1 MRSGIT
7 RECLTGKTWLEVKPP
22 GNGLKITQVAVGTNS
37 VWCVTNDNHVFFR
50 RGVQGELAGI
60 SEDAAIGTGWVE
72 MSKNMSTISVAANDQ
87 VFAVGSEDRALYF
100 RSAVTSADP
109 TGKKWRPIQCQMQMS
124 RTSSDLSIY
133 SRKSGSDSP
142 SRHRSLNSL
151 KNQLQ
156 ENSPHLVE
164 NDEEQSR
171 SAPTAN
177 NRQKPELWQKPVN
190 SPPPNVGASTSLV
203 EKEVKRVSIENV
215 ASSCPIAEIYE
226 VSGKQLKNPHA
237 WSPVRSVGSVVG
249 IEAHPESDSAV
260 FEGEGSRD
268 SGVFGEDDFGGSQYW
283 AECDVMWICVA
294 AGAVNVDPNQLPNWF
309 NDSSSSATDTE
320 LTQSWR
326 VKILND
332 LKNRVNLAEFEG
344 YEQAVEMTSWVKS
357 GEVRASR
364 VNGTFEDCLI
374 ELEWVS
380 SGNGEGDS
388 GTLTILNS
396 DGVTTKMQ
404 LPLSEITSVMTC
416 SEPGQPRIAIHAP
429 RLPLGSS
436 PIKLQFSGD
445 TDLEDWLS
453 HLTSVCCQL
462 NDVYGKPSN
471 NSIWATTTFGEVFV
485 FDPTQLK
492 ESQYNTETKMYL
504 KEADVSATET
514 PYLVKLDCGMPIG
527 SSVKIT
533 GCVYD
538 DADQIRFDLQAH
550 TTVRLRHKSE
560 SFRNVPLHINPR
572 FHEKCIVLNSMEMSN
587 WETEIRDSR
596 MVFSPGHEFELIL
609 RAEPEGFRIFV
620 KGKDYILF
628 KYRNCRPESICSL
641 FCSGRVKLFKI
652 IYETSSVI
660 VPLPDIFWR
669 QMGGH
674 LKKIETCN
682 VGITWGIGFDNCLW
696 LYTGGWGGFL
706 KGLET
711 STSGINSMSATHN
724 YYIYE
729 NQRWNPI
736 SGFSTASLPTDR
748 HLWSDVTGKHKRSKE
763 YTKLLSM
770 HWQWISDWVVDF
782 HTPGGVDRDGWQYA
796 VDFPANYHAK
806 KQFTDYV
813 RRRRWYRKARIN
825 IKGPWQEVGNT
836 RVLDV
841 SLQSFDSSVDAP
853 IIAWAISTNGDVLA
867 RKNVSQSNMAGTAW
881 EHIPCDRSLVSIS
894 CSSDNKVWAVAKN
907 GAIYYRFGITSEKPY
922 GVSWQPLE
930 SPSGVTFKQISAGK
944 CGVWVLDSN
953 GRLAVRKEISTT
965 FPEGSH
971 WQILVNIPT
980 DPPHYEGCV
989 GFKSVSVGDVVMAA
1003 SNSGYICF
1011 RVGITDCNPAGT
1023 GWNLGIPG
1031 NWQSVTVNSFS

>member
-1 MRSGIT
+1 M
-7 RECLTGKTWLEVKPP
+7 TGKSWLEVKPP

-50 RGVQGELAGI
+50 RGVQGAISGI

-72 MSKNMSTISVAANDQ
+72 MVGNISTISVAANDQ

-100 RSAVTSADP
+100 RSGVTSADP
-109 TGKKWRPIQCQMQMS
+109 TGKKWRLVQCQMQMS

-133 SRKSGSDSP
+133 SRKSEMGSP
-142 SRHRSLNSL
+142 NRHRSLNSL
-151 KNQLQ
+151 KYQLQ
-156 ENSPHLVE
+156 DNSPHLCE
-164 NDEEQSR
+164 TDEEQSR
-171 SAPTAN
+171 SAPTN

-190 SPPPNVGASTSLV
+190 SPPPNVGASSSLM

-283 AECDVMWICVA
+283 AECDVMWICCA
-294 AGAVNVDPNQLPNWF
+294 AGAVSVDPNILPNWF
-309 NDSSSSATDTE
+309 NDSNTNTNDTE
-320 LTQSWR
+320 LTQPWR
-326 VKILND
+326 LKILND
-332 LKNRVNLAEFEG
+332 LKNRVDLTG
-344 YEQAVEMTSWVKS
+344 YESYEKAVEMTSWVKS

-380 SGNGEGDS
+380 GGNGDSDS
-388 GTLTILNS
+388 GTLTVLNS
-396 DGVTTKMQ
+396 DGVTTKIQ
-404 LPLSEITSVMTC
+404 LPLSEITCVQTC
-416 SEPGQPRIAIHAP
+416 SEPGQPRLAIHAP
-429 RLPLGSS
+429 RLPIGSS

-462 NDVYGKPSN
+462 NDVYGKPSSD
-471 NSIWATTTFGEVFV
+471 SIWTTSSLGEVFV
-485 FDPTQLK
+485 FDPTHLK
-492 ESQYNTETKMYL
+492 ESQINSKTKMYA
-504 KEADVSATET
+504 KETDISATET
-514 PYLVKLDCGMPIG
+514 PYLVKLDNGMPLG
-527 SSVKIT
+527 SFVKIT

-550 TTVRLRHKSE
+550 STVRLRHKAE

-596 MVFSPGHEFELIL
+596 IVFNPGSEFELYI
-609 RAEPEGFRIFV
+609 RAEAEGFRIFV
-620 KGKDYILF
+620 KGKEYIFF
-628 KYRNCRPESICSL
+628 KYRNSRAESVCSL
-641 FCSGRVKLFKI
+641 YCSGRVKLFKI
-652 IYETSSVI
+652 VYETSSVI
-660 VPLPDIFWR
+660 VPLSDIFWR

-674 LKKIETCN
+674 LRKLETCKGG
-682 VGITWGIGFDNCLW
+682 VTWGIGYDNCLW
-696 LYTGGWGGFL
+696 VYSGGWGGFL

-711 STSGINSMSATHN
+711 SSFGINSMSDTHN

-748 HLWSDVTGKHKRSKE
+748 HLWSDVTGRHKRSKE

-796 VDFPANYHAK
+796 VDFPATYHAK

-813 RRRRWYRKARIN
+813 RRRRWYRKARLN

-841 SLQSFDSSVDAP
+841 SIQSFDSSPDAP
-853 IIAWAISTNGDVLA
+853 ITAWAISTNGDVLV
-867 RKNVSQSNMAGTAW
+867 RKIVSQSNVSGTAW
-881 EHIPCDRSLVSIS
+881 EHIPCDRSLVSIC
-894 CSSDNKVWAVAKN
+894 CSSENNVWAVAKN
-907 GAIYYRFGITSEKPY
+907 GTVYYRFGINSQNPFGE
-922 GVSWQPLE
+922 SWQPLE
-930 SPSGVTFKQISAGK
+930 SPSGVTFKQVSAGK
-944 CGVWVLDSN
+944 CGVWVVDSN
-953 GRLAVRKEISTT
+953 GRLAVRKEISET

-971 WQILVNIPT
+971 WQLLVNIPT

-989 GFKSVSVGDVVMAA
+989 GFKSVSVGNEVMAT
-1003 SNSGYICF
+1003 SNSGYICK
-1011 RVGITDCNPAGT
+1011 RIGITNSNPAGT

-1031 NWQSVTVNSFS
+1031 NWNQISVNSFS